1 MNTIRSQRHDFNLHL
16 HAISGL
22 VNSGEYE
29 KCNEY
34 VQKLVADANAVND
47 IMPVNDAVV
56 GSMLYNMREE
66 ARRCGSDIIYHITYD
81 MENILCNGFECNK
94 IIGNLLP
101 AVQTRKTKKKISP
114 GKM

>member
-1 MNTIRSQRHDFNLHL
+1 MAAGVKGLYFNLHL

-34 VQKLVADANAVND
+34 VQKLVADANTVND
-47 IMPVNDAVV
+47 IMSVSDAVV

-81 MENILCNGFECNK
+81 MEDILCNGFECNK